1 MTRVTCKI
9 KDVISEVKSGDWGKG
24 SPTENYTTEVL
35 CVRGADIPELCKGNV
50 GKMPQRFIHNKKAT
64 SKILSANNL
73 IIEISGGSPTQSTGR
88 IALIS
93 DKILSRYS
101 KPLICSNFCKAITA
115 TGIQPEYL
123 FNYWLYLYNKDAM
136 FPYEN
141 GTTGIKNLDFNSFI
155 QEQDI
160 SIPDIKTQQKIV
172 SILSSIDEKIETNK
186 RINDNLEQQAQAL
199 FKSWFVDFEPFRGGE
214 FVDSA
219 LGSTPKEL
227 PIVYI
232 EDIPHNIESGK
243 RPKGGATFEGV
254 PSIGAENIKGL
265 GYYDY
270 SKTKYIPKEYAQ
282 TIKKGKINGYEL
294 LIYKDG
300 GKPGYFIPNFSIFG
314 EGFPFNEMYINE
326 HVFILDLM
334 DNAYNAFAYFYM
346 RTPYIMNQLN
356 SIGGKA
362 AIPGIN
368 TKDIECLPIYSNES
382 PYVKRYGDIVLPFI
396 KTILSNSLE
405 NARLAKMRD
414 TLLPQLMSGELKISE

>member
-186 RINDNLEQQAQAL
+186 RINDNLEEQAKAL
-199 FKSWFVDFEPFRGGE
+199 FKSWFVDFEPFKGGK
-214 FVDSA
+214 FVDSK
-219 LGSTPKEL
+219 LG
-227 PIVYI
+227 PIPEGWSIGKVNDVVQILSGFAFKSETFVQSGPYRLITIKGVQDGYLDISGASYISKVPLKMPAYCNLEIGDILLSLTGNVGRVCIVDRPNLLLNQRVAKLQPRRDKQDLLFVYI
-232 EDIPHNIESGK
+232 LFRQD
-243 RPKGGATFEGV
+243 TFK
-254 PSIGAENIKGL
+254 NH
-265 GYYDY
+265 
-270 SKTKYIPKEYAQ
+270 
-282 TIKKGKINGYEL
+282 L
-294 LIYKDG
+294 LQIARG
-300 GKPGYFIPNFSIFG
+300 T
-314 EGFPFNEMYINE
+314 
-326 HVFILDLM
+326 
-334 DNAYNAFAYFYM
+334 A
-346 RTPYIMNQLN
+346 QLN
-356 SIGGKA
+356 LSPVETREISI
-362 AIPGIN
+362 I
-368 TKDIECLPIYSNES
+368 LPPAN
-382 PYVKRYGDIVLPFI
+382 VLLEFSKI
-396 KTILSNSLE
+396 GQYLFDKIALSNQETL
-405 NARLAKMRD
+405 RLSALRD
-414 TLLPQLMSGELKISE
+414 TLLPKLMSGELSVEEVSFD

>member
-186 RINDNLEQQAQAL
+186 RINDNLEEQAKAL
-199 FKSWFVDFEPFRGGE
+199 FKSWFVDFDRNEW
-214 FVDSA
+214 V
-219 LGSTPKEL
+219 
-227 PIVYI
+227 
-232 EDIPHNIESGK
+232 H
-243 RPKGGATFEGV
+243 
-254 PSIGAENIKGL
+254 
-265 GYYDY
+265 
-270 SKTKYIPKEYAQ
+270 
-282 TIKKGKINGYEL
+282 YEL
-294 LIYKDG
+294 GDITLITAG
-300 GKPGYFIPNFSIFG
+300 GDRPSKYTNKK
-314 EGFPFNEMYINE
+314 
-326 HVFILDLM
+326 
-334 DNAYNAFAYFYM
+334 
-346 RTPYIMNQLN
+346 T
-356 SIGGKA
+356 
-362 AIPGIN
+362 
-368 TKDIECLPIYSNES
+368 IECYVPIYSNGIDNEGLYGYTDVAKIHEES
-382 PYVKRYGDIVLPFI
+382 ITISARGTIGYVCLRLEPYVPIVRLISIIPNKKELSAKYLYLWALTQNITGTGTTQQQLTVPIFRKTPISIPSDTKLKQFNSIADPLFSQIESNKKENI
-396 KTILSNSLE
+396 KLSTL
-405 NARLAKMRD
+405 RD
-414 TLLPQLMSGELKISE
+414 TLLPKLMSGELSVEEVSLD

>member
-186 RINDNLEQQAQAL
+186 RINDNLEEQAKAL
-199 FKSWFVDFEPFRGGE
+199 FKSWFVDFDRNVWVHCELGDITLITAGG
-214 FVDSA
+214 D
-219 LGSTPKEL
+219 
-227 PIVYI
+227 
-232 EDIPHNIESGK
+232 
-243 RPKGGATFEGV
+243 RP
-254 PSIGAENIKGL
+254 
-265 GYYDY
+265 
-270 SKTKYIPKEYAQ
+270 SKYTN
-282 TIKKGKINGYEL
+282 KK
-294 LIYKDG
+294 
-300 GKPGYFIPNFSIFG
+300 
-314 EGFPFNEMYINE
+314 
-326 HVFILDLM
+326 
-334 DNAYNAFAYFYM
+334 
-346 RTPYIMNQLN
+346 T
-356 SIGGKA
+356 
-362 AIPGIN
+362 
-368 TKDIECLPIYSNES
+368 IECHVPIYSNGIDNEGLYGYTNVAKIHEES
-382 PYVKRYGDIVLPFI
+382 ITISARGTIGYVCLRLEPYVPIVRLISIIPNKKELSAKYLYLWALTQNITGTGTTQQQLTVPIFRKTPISIPSDTKLKQFNSIADPLFSQIESNKKENI
-396 KTILSNSLE
+396 KLSTL
-405 NARLAKMRD
+405 RD
-414 TLLPQLMSGELKISE
+414 TLLPKLMSGELSVEEVSFD

>member
-186 RINDNLEQQAQAL
+186 RINDNLEEQAKAL
-199 FKSWFVDFEPFRGGE
+199 FKSWFVDFDRNEWVHCELGDITLITAGG
-214 FVDSA
+214 D
-219 LGSTPKEL
+219 
-227 PIVYI
+227 
-232 EDIPHNIESGK
+232 
-243 RPKGGATFEGV
+243 RP
-254 PSIGAENIKGL
+254 
-265 GYYDY
+265 
-270 SKTKYIPKEYAQ
+270 SKYTN
-282 TIKKGKINGYEL
+282 KK
-294 LIYKDG
+294 
-300 GKPGYFIPNFSIFG
+300 
-314 EGFPFNEMYINE
+314 
-326 HVFILDLM
+326 
-334 DNAYNAFAYFYM
+334 
-346 RTPYIMNQLN
+346 T
-356 SIGGKA
+356 
-362 AIPGIN
+362 
-368 TKDIECLPIYSNES
+368 IECYVPIYSNGIDNEGLYGYTDVAKIHEES
-382 PYVKRYGDIVLPFI
+382 ITISARGTIGYVCLRLEPYVPIVRLISIIPNKKELSAKYLYLWALTQNITGTGTTQQQLTVPIFRKTPISIPSDTKLKQFNSIADPLFSQIESNKKENI
-396 KTILSNSLE
+396 KLSTL
-405 NARLAKMRD
+405 RD
-414 TLLPQLMSGELKISE
+414 TLLPKLMSGELSVEEVSLD

>member
-186 RINDNLEQQAQAL
+186 RINDNLEEQAKAL
-199 FKSWFVDFEPFRGGE
+199 FKSWFVDFDRNEWVHCELGDITLISAGG
-214 FVDSA
+214 D
-219 LGSTPKEL
+219 
-227 PIVYI
+227 
-232 EDIPHNIESGK
+232 
-243 RPKGGATFEGV
+243 RP
-254 PSIGAENIKGL
+254 
-265 GYYDY
+265 
-270 SKTKYIPKEYAQ
+270 SKYTN
-282 TIKKGKINGYEL
+282 KK
-294 LIYKDG
+294 
-300 GKPGYFIPNFSIFG
+300 
-314 EGFPFNEMYINE
+314 
-326 HVFILDLM
+326 
-334 DNAYNAFAYFYM
+334 
-346 RTPYIMNQLN
+346 T
-356 SIGGKA
+356 
-362 AIPGIN
+362 
-368 TKDIECLPIYSNES
+368 IECHVPIYSNGIDNEGLYGYTNVAKIHEES
-382 PYVKRYGDIVLPFI
+382 ITISARGTIGYVCLRLEPYVPIVRLISIIPNKKELSAKYLYLWALTQNITGTGTTQQQLTVPIFRKTPISIPSDTKLKQFNSIADPLFSQIESNKKENI
-396 KTILSNSLE
+396 KLSTL
-405 NARLAKMRD
+405 RD
-414 TLLPQLMSGELKISE
+414 TLLPKLMSGELSVEEVSFD

>member
-186 RINDNLEQQAQAL
+186 RINDNLEEQAKAL
-199 FKSWFVDFEPFRGGE
+199 FKSWFVDFDRNEWVHCELGDITLITAGG
-214 FVDSA
+214 D
-219 LGSTPKEL
+219 
-227 PIVYI
+227 
-232 EDIPHNIESGK
+232 
-243 RPKGGATFEGV
+243 RP
-254 PSIGAENIKGL
+254 
-265 GYYDY
+265 
-270 SKTKYIPKEYAQ
+270 SKYTN
-282 TIKKGKINGYEL
+282 KK
-294 LIYKDG
+294 
-300 GKPGYFIPNFSIFG
+300 
-314 EGFPFNEMYINE
+314 
-326 HVFILDLM
+326 
-334 DNAYNAFAYFYM
+334 
-346 RTPYIMNQLN
+346 T
-356 SIGGKA
+356 
-362 AIPGIN
+362 
-368 TKDIECLPIYSNES
+368 IECHVPIYSNGIDNEGLYGYTNVAKIHEES
-382 PYVKRYGDIVLPFI
+382 ITISARGTIGYVCLRLEPYVPIVRLISIIPNKKELSAKYLYLWALTQNITGTGTTQQQLTVPIFRKTPISIPSDTKLEQFNSIADPLFSQIESNKKENI
-396 KTILSNSLE
+396 KLSTL
-405 NARLAKMRD
+405 RD
-414 TLLPQLMSGELKISE
+414 TLLPKLMSGELSVEEVSFD

>member
-186 RINDNLEQQAQAL
+186 RINDNLEEQAKAL
-199 FKSWFVDFEPFRGGE
+199 FKSWFVDFDRNEWVHCELGDITLITAGG
-214 FVDSA
+214 D
-219 LGSTPKEL
+219 
-227 PIVYI
+227 
-232 EDIPHNIESGK
+232 
-243 RPKGGATFEGV
+243 RP
-254 PSIGAENIKGL
+254 
-265 GYYDY
+265 
-270 SKTKYIPKEYAQ
+270 SKYTN
-282 TIKKGKINGYEL
+282 KK
-294 LIYKDG
+294 
-300 GKPGYFIPNFSIFG
+300 
-314 EGFPFNEMYINE
+314 
-326 HVFILDLM
+326 
-334 DNAYNAFAYFYM
+334 
-346 RTPYIMNQLN
+346 T
-356 SIGGKA
+356 
-362 AIPGIN
+362 
-368 TKDIECLPIYSNES
+368 IECHVPIYSNGIDNEGLYGYTNVAKIHEES
-382 PYVKRYGDIVLPFI
+382 ITISARGTIGYVCLRLEPYVPIVRLISIIPNKKELSAKYLYLWALTQNITGTGTTQKQLTVPIFRKTPISIPSDTKLKQFNSIADPLFSQIESNKKENI
-396 KTILSNSLE
+396 KLSTL
-405 NARLAKMRD
+405 RD
-414 TLLPQLMSGELKISE
+414 TLLPKLMSGELSVEEVSFD

>member
-186 RINDNLEQQAQAL
+186 RINDNLEEQAKAL
-199 FKSWFVDFEPFRGGE
+199 FKSWFVDFDRNEWVHCELGDITLITAGG
-214 FVDSA
+214 D
-219 LGSTPKEL
+219 
-227 PIVYI
+227 
-232 EDIPHNIESGK
+232 
-243 RPKGGATFEGV
+243 RP
-254 PSIGAENIKGL
+254 
-265 GYYDY
+265 
-270 SKTKYIPKEYAQ
+270 SKYTN
-282 TIKKGKINGYEL
+282 KK
-294 LIYKDG
+294 
-300 GKPGYFIPNFSIFG
+300 
-314 EGFPFNEMYINE
+314 
-326 HVFILDLM
+326 
-334 DNAYNAFAYFYM
+334 
-346 RTPYIMNQLN
+346 T
-356 SIGGKA
+356 
-362 AIPGIN
+362 
-368 TKDIECLPIYSNES
+368 IECHVPIYSNGIDNEGLYGYTNVAKIHEES
-382 PYVKRYGDIVLPFI
+382 ITISARGTIGYVCLRLEPYVPIVRLISIIPNKKELSAKYLYLWALTQNITGTGTTQQQLTVPIFR
-396 KTILSNSLE
+396 KTPISIPSDTKLKQFNSIADPLLSL
-405 NARLAKMRD
+405 
-414 TLLPQLMSGELKISE
+414 IHI